1 VLTKQDVPSLG
12 VGRSSLLAGC
22 KWQGRVPWF
31 CRKDALVQGLSRLRR
46 GKRKEE
52 DCVVDELEMEE
63 PSCEGDLSTGLKV
76 KNGEPGLLS
85 LGTGE
90 EVSCVVVEKVIGELG
105 ITGGVT
111 EEPKGKNEGIY
122 PKISNPV
129 IQLEPS

>member
-1 VLTKQDVPSLG
+1 MSFHLA
-12 VGRSSLLAGC
+12 VGRSGLLAESSS
-22 KWQGRVPWF
+22 
-31 CRKDALVQGLSRLRR
+31 LVWPKTCTDTGSEQAEE
-46 GKRKEE
+46 RKEE
-52 DCVVDELEMEE
+52 ACVVEELEVEE
-63 PSCEGDLSTGLKV
+63 PSCEGDRSTGLEAE
-76 KNGEPGLLS
+76 NGGPRLLS

-90 EVSCVVVEKVIGELG
+90 ELSRVVVEKVIGELG